1 MEENTTTTQA
11 APVAEEVKKKF
22 KIMIVDDDKFILSM
36 YTMKFT
42 KEGMDVISV
51 PRPTEALEK
60 LRGGIK
66 PDILLLDVIMPEMDG
81 IELLAKIREENLAE
95 GSVVIILSN
104 QGQPSDI
111 DRAKAFG
118 INGYIVKATTIP
130 SEVLR
135 QISEIAKENGK

>member
-1 MEENTTTTQA
+1 MEEKQNTTDT
-11 APVAEEVKKKF
+11 KKKF
-22 KIMIVDDDKFILSM
+22 NIMIVDDDKFILSM

-42 KEGMDVISV
+42 KEGMDVASIS
-51 PRPTEALEK
+51 RPTEALEK
-60 LRGGIK
+60 LRAGAK

-135 QISEIAKENGK
+135 QITEIAKENGK

>member
-1 MEENTTTTQA
+1 MEENITTTTA
-11 APVAEEVKKKF
+11 AVPAEAKKKF
-22 KIMIVDDDKFILSM
+22 NIMIVDDDKFILSM

-51 PRPTEALEK
+51 SRPTEALEK
-60 LRGGIK
+60 LRAGIK
-66 PDILLLDVIMPEMDG
+66 PDIVLLDVIMPEMDG
-81 IELLAKIREENLAE
+81 IELLAKIREENLAQ

-135 QISEIAKENGK
+135 QITDIAKENGK